1 MKKHIIFT
9 VFIVN
14 LLLFSGCKF
23 DEKNPLDA
31 SQTEPEEEV
40 SFTSIY
46 GNYVDG
52 SYAQRNEG
60 YDWVGVRVKN
70 GNEGQ
75 IEVQVRSRADKKRPT
90 CTFDV
95 TAYMISDSTYQAM
108 VDGKQVLFNFANQ
121 KLTISTEPQD
131 ENVLYF
137 YCSGGATLAG
147 TYSKIEEDLDV
158 SQVDKT
164 SFSKVLRLQDVGFN
178 ISSIEKGENITLTIM
193 PFGLTEDN
201 REVTHN
207 IYGQVVGA
215 EVEDLNSDGSPE
227 IVVYTQSDG
236 SGSYGDVI
244 GYSVN
249 NKKSMSQIY
258 FPPTAENNNINQG
271 YMGHDEFT
279 LVETYLVQRFPVYN
293 PQDSNAEPT
302 GGIRQISY
310 KLKDGENGR
319 YFDISSVSEF
329 K

>member
-9 VFIVN
+9 ALAINMF
-14 LLLFSGCKF
+14 LLSSCKL
-23 DEKNPLDA
+23 DKENPLDA

-40 SFTSIY
+40 SLPSIY

-52 SYAQRNEG
+52 SYARRNEG
-60 YDWVGVRVKN
+60 YDWVGVRVQN

-75 IEVQVRSRADKKRPT
+75 IQVQVRSRADKKRPT
-90 CTFDV
+90 CTFDA
-95 TAYMISDSTYQAM
+95 TAFMISDSTYQAL
-108 VDGKQVLFNFANQ
+108 VDGKQVMFSFANK

-137 YCSGGATLAG
+137 YCSGGATVAG
-147 TYSKIEEDLDV
+147 TYDKIEEDLDTF
-158 SQVDKT
+158 QVDKT

-178 ISSIEKGENITLTIM
+178 ISSIEKGENNTLTII
-193 PFGLTEDN
+193 PFGLDEDN
-201 REVTHN
+201 GPVTLN

-215 EVEDLNSDGSPE
+215 EIEDLNSDGSPE

-236 SGSYGDVI
+236 SGSYGNVI

-249 NKKSMSQIY
+249 NKKTMSPIF
-258 FPPTAENNNINQG
+258 FPSTAENNSINQG
-271 YMGHDEFT
+271 YMGHDEFN
-279 LVETYLVQRFPVYN
+279 LIETNLVQRFPIYN

-310 KLKDGENGR
+310 KLKEGENGR
-319 YFDISSVSEF
+319 YFEINSVSEF